1 MSAEEVTAAT
11 RRGEDSPL
19 GQLASER
26 ELPLWCGLASV
37 AGVFAA
43 LALWSWGKWTDVH
56 IDFGAELYIPWRI
69 SEGDVLYRDIAYRH
83 GPLSHNLNA
92 LFFRA
97 FGVSLRTLVCCN
109 LAILAGICAL
119 IFRVFRRAFGRGTAT
134 GVCCAFLAVFGF
146 SQYVG
151 ISNYNYVTPYLHAQT
166 HGLALALAMM
176 VALLEA
182 LASRRRRWSA
192 LAGLCFGGLLL
203 TKAELAV
210 PAAGCAAFGLFL
222 IAASDEAG
230 WAKGARF
237 LPAFAAAALLPVA
250 ACYGW
255 LRLQM
260 PAELARA
267 GVLGNWGAL
276 GPDVFDDFYYRRG
289 AGLDDV
295 PRNLRRALG
304 AFGGL
309 ALATA
314 AALAGDWAFRARRR
328 RGVITLLAGCAVL
341 TLLLV
346 RPAWVSWEE
355 LPRALPLTSAIAAV
369 IAVIQCSRARKQRA
383 LLLRIAPLALWSLFA
398 CGILGKMILNTR
410 LSHYGF
416 VLAMPATLLLIASLV
431 AWIPD
436 ALQRRFG
443 RGELFRA
450 LAAGAVVAGVVF
462 HLRDANRHYEIK
474 DFRIGEGADAMLVE
488 NPRIQSRG
496 RIIAQTLGHLR
507 AIMPPA
513 ATLLVLP
520 DGVGINYRLRR
531 VNPTRFT
538 LFLPAEF
545 GDLGGQAAVVANL
558 RAHSP
563 DFIVLVHR
571 NHEEFGVG
579 PFGADPR
586 NGRAI
591 MRWVG
596 RHYRRVERFGEEPFQ
611 GRGFG
616 TVILRRREE
625 RVQELP
631 GSLPAEA
638 LR

>member
-1 MSAEEVTAAT
+1 
-11 RRGEDSPL
+11 
-19 GQLASER
+19 
-26 ELPLWCGLASV
+26 V

-69 SEGDVLYRDIAYRH
+69 SEGDALYRDIAYRH

-92 LFFRA
+92 LFFRV
-97 FGVSLRTLVCCN
+97 FGVSLRTLVFCN

-119 IFRVFRRAFGRGTAT
+119 IFRIFRQAFGRGSAT
-134 GVCCAFLAVFGF
+134 GVCCAFLAIFGF

-166 HGLALALAMM
+166 HGLALVLAMM

-182 LASRRRRWSA
+182 LASRRSRWSA
-192 LAGLCFGGLLL
+192 LAGFCFGCALL

-210 PAAGCAAFGLFL
+210 PAAACAGFALFL

-230 WAKGARF
+230 WAKGARA

-260 PAELARA
+260 PPELAWA
-267 GVLGNWGAL
+267 GVLGNWRAL
-276 GPDVFDDFYYRRG
+276 GADVFDDFYYVRG

-295 PRNLRRALG
+295 PGNLRRAFS

-309 ALATA
+309 ALAA
-314 AALAGDWAFRARRR
+314 AVALAGDWAFRARRR
-328 RGVITLLAGCAVL
+328 RGAFALLAGGAAL
-341 TLLLV
+341 ALLLL
-346 RPAWVSWEE
+346 RPAWVSWAQ
-355 LPRALPLTSAIAAV
+355 LPRALPLTSAIAAA
-369 IAVIQCSRARKQRA
+369 IAVILCTRARKQRA

-398 CGILGKMILNTR
+398 FGILGKMILNVR

-416 VLAMPATLLLIASLV
+416 VLAMPATLLLIACLI

-436 ALQRRFG
+436 VLHRRFG

-450 LAAGAVVAGVVF
+450 LAVGAVTAGVVF
-462 HLRDANRHYEIK
+462 HLRAANWHYEIK
-474 DFRIGEGADAMLVE
+474 DFRVGEGADAMLVE

-496 RIIAQTLGHLR
+496 RILAETLAHLR
-507 AIMPPA
+507 AVMPPA

-520 DGVGINYRLRR
+520 DGVGINYQLRR

-545 GDLGGQAAVVANL
+545 GDLGGQAEVVANL
-558 RAHSP
+558 RAHPP

-596 RHYRRVERFGEEPFQ
+596 RHYRRVQRFGEEPFQ

-616 TVILRRREE
+616 TVVLRRLEE
-625 RVQELP
+625 PVQEP
-631 GSLPAEA
+631 ASGLPAA
-638 LR
+638 VLR